1 MKVRCGKGGSVRV
14 DEYMWNVLTIQKD
27 QGDMKGCISR
37 RIEGKGIG
45 SGSGIGSLLDQS
57 RIEVLGRSEGSGV

>member
-1 MKVRCGKGGSVRV
+1 
-14 DEYMWNVLTIQKD
+14 MWNVLTIQKD